1 MSKHNIR
8 LKDIAKELGIS
19 IPSVSRALNNKP
31 DIGEDTKKKVFEL
44 AEKLQYQKNEFA
56 INFKNQQTFIIGV
69 IIPQIVHHFFS
80 NVISGIINEAEK
92 LGYSVMLYQSNE
104 SYESE
109 LKGVKIFQKSM
120 IDGLIISLSD
130 NTININHLEELQ
142 EQNVPVVL
150 IDKVSEAMKSAKI
163 ICDDY
168 KGAYYATE
176 HLISLGK
183 KKIAHITG
191 SLEPYTTKE
200 RFKGFE
206 SALKDY
212 KLPYYPN
219 LIKKCNLVSSEE
231 GYTTT
236 LALLAE
242 KDIPDAI
249 FCATDPTA
257 IGAIKAI
264 KEQGLRIPEDIAV
277 MGFSDWKMASIVD
290 PPLSSVAQ
298 PDYEMGKKAV
308 ELIINE
314 IQLTRDDKPVKYH
327 TYVMETSLVLRE
339 STLGKKVHSPQG
351 RNI

>member
-8 LKDIAKELGIS
+8 LKDIAEELGIS

-31 DIGEDTKKKVFEL
+31 DIGKETKKKVFEL
-44 AEKLQYQKNEFA
+44 AEKLHYQRNQFA
-56 INFKNQQTFIIGV
+56 INLKNQKSFIIGV

-92 LGYSVMLYQSNE
+92 LSYSVMLYQSNE

-109 LKGVKIFQKSM
+109 LKGVDTFQRSM

-130 NTININHLEELQ
+130 NTINVDHLKNLQ
-142 EQNVPVVL
+142 EHNVPVVM
-150 IDKVSEAMKSAKI
+150 IDKVNPEMESAKI

-191 SLEPYTTKE
+191 LADPYTIKE
-200 RFKGFE
+200 RYKGFE
-206 SALKDY
+206 SALRDY
-212 KLPYYPN
+212 KLTFYPN
-219 LIKKCNLVSSEE
+219 FMKKCNLVSRED
-231 GYTTT
+231 GYTST
-236 LALLAE
+236 LTLLSE
-242 KDIPDAI
+242 NEIPDAI

-257 IGAIKAI
+257 IGAIQAI
-264 KEQGLRIPEDIAV
+264 KEKGLRIPEDIAV
-277 MGFSDWKMASIVD
+277 MGFSDWKMASVVD

-314 IQLTRDDKPVKYH
+314 IQLTRENKPIKYE
-327 TYVMETSLVLRE
+327 TYIMETSLILRE
-339 STLGKKVHSPQG
+339 STLGK
-351 RNI
+351 

>member
-8 LKDIAKELGIS
+8 LKDIAEELGIS

-44 AEKLQYQKNEFA
+44 AEKLHYQRNQFA
-56 INFKNQQTFIIGV
+56 INFKNQQSFIIGV

-109 LKGVKIFQKSM
+109 LKGVQTFQRSM

-130 NTININHLEELQ
+130 NTIDVEHLENLQ
-142 EQNVPVVL
+142 NYNVPVVMV
-150 IDKVSEAMKSAKI
+150 DKVSHKMKSAKI
-163 ICDDY
+163 ICDDF

-183 KKIAHITG
+183 KRIAHITG
-191 SLEPYTTKE
+191 SLEPHTTKE
-200 RFKGFE
+200 RYKGFE
-206 SALKDY
+206 SAIQKH
-212 KLPYYPN
+212 KLPLFN
-219 LIKKCNLVSSEE
+219 NFVKKCNLVSREE
-231 GYTTT
+231 GYDTT
-236 LALLAE
+236 LKLLAE
-242 KDIPDAI
+242 KELPDAI

-257 IGAIKAI
+257 IGAIQAI
-264 KEQGLRIPEDIAV
+264 KEKGLRIPEDIAV
-277 MGFSDWKMASIVD
+277 IGFSDWKMSSVIE
-290 PPLSSVAQ
+290 PPLSSVSQ

-308 ELIINE
+308 ELITKE
-314 IQLTRDDKPVKYH
+314 IDLIRDNKPVNYETH
-327 TYVMETSLVLRE
+327 IMETSLVLRE
-339 STLGKKVHSPQG
+339 STLGKK
-351 RNI
+351 

>member
-8 LKDIAKELGIS
+8 LKDIAEELGIS

-31 DIGEDTKKKVFEL
+31 DIGIETKKKVFEL
-44 AEKLQYQKNEFA
+44 AEKLNYQRNQFA
-56 INFKNQQTFIIGV
+56 INFKNQQSFIIGV

-92 LGYSVMLYQSNE
+92 RGYSIMLFQSNE
-104 SYESE
+104 SFESE
-109 LKGVKIFQKSM
+109 LKGVETFQKSM

-130 NTININHLEELQ
+130 NTNDVSHLKYLQ
-142 EQNVPVVL
+142 EHNVPVIL
-150 IDKVSEAMKSAKI
+150 IDKITDELTSAKI
-163 ICDDY
+163 ICDDF
-168 KGAYYATE
+168 KGAYFATE

-191 SLEPYTTKE
+191 SLNPYTTKE
-200 RFKGFE
+200 RYRGYK

-212 KLPYYPN
+212 GLGFNEKLV
-219 LIKKCNLVSSEE
+219 KKCNLVSREE

-242 KDIPDAI
+242 NEIPDAI

-264 KEQGLRIPEDIAV
+264 KEKGLRIPFDIAV
-277 MGFSDWKMASIVD
+277 MGFSDWKMSSVVE
-290 PPLSSVAQ
+290 PPLSSVSQ

-308 ELIINE
+308 ELITEE
-314 IQLTRDDKPVKYH
+314 IHLTRANKPIKYE
-327 TYVMETSLVLRE
+327 TFVMETSLVIRE
-339 STLGKKVHSPQG
+339 STMGK
-351 RNI
+351 R

>member
-8 LKDIAKELGIS
+8 LKDIAEELGLS

-31 DIGEDTKKKVFEL
+31 DISKETKQKVFEL
-44 AEKLQYQKNEFA
+44 AEKLHYQRNQFA
-56 INFKNQQTFIIGV
+56 INFKNQETFIIGV

-92 LGYSVMLYQSNE
+92 HGYSIMLYQSNE

-109 LKGVKIFQKSM
+109 LKGVETFQKSM
-120 IDGLIISLSD
+120 VDGLIISLSD
-130 NTININHLEELQ
+130 NTFTVDHLKKLQ
-142 EQNVPVVL
+142 EHNVPVVM
-150 IDKVSEAMKSAKI
+150 IDKVSYAMETSKI
-163 ICDDY
+163 ICDDF

-191 SLEPYTTKE
+191 SSEPYTTKE
-200 RFKGFE
+200 RCKGYE
-206 SALKDY
+206 TAIRDY
-212 KLPYYPN
+212 KLRLYPN
-219 LIKKCNLVSSEE
+219 LIKKCNLVSREE

-236 LALLAE
+236 LTLLAE
-242 KDIPDAI
+242 EVIPDAI

-264 KEQGLRIPEDIAV
+264 KEKGLRIPEDIAV
-277 MGFSDWKMASIVD
+277 IGFSDWKMSSVVD
-290 PPLSSVAQ
+290 PPLSSVSQ

-308 ELIINE
+308 ELVTSE
-314 IQLTRDDKPVKYH
+314 IQLSRENKPVKYD
-327 TYVMETSLVLRE
+327 TYTMETSLVLRE
-339 STLGKKVHSPQG
+339 STIGKKSLKPQVL
-351 RNI
+351 

>member
-8 LKDIAKELGIS
+8 LKDIAEELGIS

-31 DIGEDTKKKVFEL
+31 DIGAETKKKVFEL
-44 AEKLQYQKNEFA
+44 AKKLQYQKNESA
-56 INFKNQQTFIIGV
+56 INFKNQQSFIIGV

-109 LKGVKIFQKSM
+109 LKGVETFQKSM

-130 NTININHLEELQ
+130 NTNDVDHLKNLQ
-142 EQNVPVVL
+142 EHNVPVVMV
-150 IDKVSEAMKSAKI
+150 DKVNTSMKSAKI

-168 KGAYYATE
+168 QGAYSATE
-176 HLISLGK
+176 HLITLGK

-200 RFKGFE
+200 RYKGFE
-206 SALKDY
+206 SALKKY
-212 KLPYYPN
+212 KLTFYPN
-219 LIKKCNLVSSEE
+219 LIKKCNLVSREE

-236 LALLAE
+236 MSLLAE

-257 IGAIKAI
+257 IGAIQAI
-264 KEQGLRIPEDIAV
+264 QEKGLRIPEDIAV
-277 MGFSDWKMASIVD
+277 IGFSDWKMASVVN
-290 PPLSSVAQ
+290 PPLSSVSQ
-298 PDYEMGKKAV
+298 PDYEMGKKAA
-308 ELIINE
+308 ELIIEE
-314 IQLTRDDKPVKYH
+314 IQLIRDNKPVKYN

-339 STLGKKVHSPQG
+339 STLGKTKKVPI
-351 RNI
+351 N

>member
-8 LKDIAKELGIS
+8 LKDIAEELGIS

-31 DIGEDTKKKVFEL
+31 DIGKETKKKVFEL
-44 AEKLQYQKNEFA
+44 AEKLHYKKNEFA
-56 INFKNQQTFIIGV
+56 INFKNQQSFIIGV

-109 LKGVKIFQKSM
+109 LKGVKTFQKSM

-130 NTININHLEELQ
+130 NTNNVDHLKDLQ
-142 EQNVPVVL
+142 EHNVPVVM
-150 IDKVSEAMKSAKI
+150 IDKVNHGMESAKI

-183 KKIAHITG
+183 KRIAHITG

-200 RFKGFE
+200 RYKGFE
-206 SALKDY
+206 SAIRDY
-212 KLPYYPN
+212 NLTFYPN
-219 LIKKCNLVSSEE
+219 LIKKCNLVSREE
-231 GYTTT
+231 GYTTALT
-236 LALLAE
+236 LLAE
-242 KDIPDAI
+242 KEIPDAI

-277 MGFSDWKMASIVD
+277 MGFSDWKMSSIVD
-290 PPLSSVAQ
+290 PPLSSVSQ
-298 PDYEMGKKAV
+298 PDYEMGKKAI
-308 ELIINE
+308 ELIIRE
-314 IQLTRDDKPVKYH
+314 IQLRREKKPVVKYE

-339 STLGKKVHSPQG
+339 STIGKNAP
-351 RNI
+351 